1 MPAIQYGLSSYE
13 RAEGDLPGL
22 PVVNMYVEE
31 TASEGVVLQSRRGM
45 ADRLADMGTGP
56 IMTLYKRDGVVGG
69 RLLGISDGE
78 LFDEVTAKGGVPGG
92 GPASIAGN
100 ETGVMA
106 CAGAG
111 LYTYDGVT
119 FGQVTLPDNFNA
131 IKVAEGASR
140 FVVIRENS
148 GRFYFTP
155 PLNRTFDNIDF
166 STAESESDQLL
177 DALFMDDILILFGR
191 ETVEFWPN
199 TTDNNLPFQA
209 LEGRVFERGI
219 KATGC
224 ATQLGG
230 SFAWVTDVNT
240 VCIDTENNIVSNP
253 GIHERIAA
261 STLVRLFNFFID
273 GAEFLALRLDDET
286 QVYNT
291 RTGTWS
297 RFESVEAGNWLANCH
312 AGGVFGSE
320 NGHTLEFGD
329 EYTEMGDAL
338 ERRFRAGFP
347 LNGGAVN
354 ISNVRL
360 RVNPGQTSFLEGEYA
375 NPIVEMRLSPNVG
388 QTWGLW
394 KQTNLG
400 VQGEYRKRIEWRAL
414 GVASAPGFVAEF
426 RVSDPVPFRVSGV
439 FVNEP
444 YGGR

>member
-1 MPAIQYGLSSYE
+1 MPALQYGLSSYE

-22 PVVNMYVEE
+22 PVINMYVEE
-31 TASEGVVLQSRRGM
+31 TASEGVTLQSRNGLV
-45 ADRLADMGTGP
+45 DRAADMGTGP
-56 IMTLYKRDGVVGG
+56 IMTLFKRDGVVGG

-78 LFDEVTAKGGVPGG
+78 LFDEVTARGGVPGG

-111 LYTYDGVT
+111 LYTYDGMT

-131 IKVAEGASR
+131 VKVAEGASR
-140 FVVIRENS
+140 FVVIRE
-148 GRFYFTP
+148 GTAQVYFSP
-155 PLNRTFDNIDF
+155 PLNRTFDALDF
-166 STAESESDQLL
+166 FTAEAESDQLL

-230 SFAWVTDVNT
+230 SFAWVTDINT
-240 VCIDTENNIVSNP
+240 VCIDSETNIVSNP

-297 RFESVEAGNWLANCH
+297 RFESVEEGNWLANCH
-312 AGGVFGSE
+312 AGGIFGSQS
-320 NGHTLEFGD
+320 GKTLALGD
-329 EYTEMGDAL
+329 DFLELGDAL
-338 ERRFRAGFP
+338 ERRFRGGFP
-347 LNGGAVN
+347 LNGGAVPVT
-354 ISNVRL
+354 NVRL
-360 RVNPGQTSFLEGEYA
+360 RVNPGQTTFLEGDYA
-375 NPIVEMRLSPNVG
+375 DPIVEMRISRDAA
-388 QTWGLW
+388 QTFGLW
-394 KQTNLG
+394 KQTTLG
-400 VQGEYRKRIEWRAL
+400 VQGNYRKRVEWRGL
-414 GVASAPGFVAEF
+414 GIASQPGFVAEF

>member
-1 MPAIQYGLSSYE
+1 
-13 RAEGDLPGL
+13 
-22 PVVNMYVEE
+22 
-31 TASEGVVLQSRRGM
+31 
-45 ADRLADMGTGP
+45 
-56 IMTLYKRDGVVGG
+56 
-69 RLLGISDGE
+69 
-78 LFDEVTAKGGVPGG
+78 
-92 GPASIAGN
+92 
-100 ETGVMA
+100 
-106 CAGAG
+106 
-111 LYTYDGVT
+111 
-119 FGQVTLPDNFNA
+119 
-131 IKVAEGASR
+131 
-140 FVVIRENS
+140 
-148 GRFYFTP
+148 
-155 PLNRTFDNIDF
+155 
-166 STAESESDQLL
+166 
-177 DALFMDDILILFGR
+177 
-191 ETVEFWPN
+191 
-199 TTDNNLPFQA
+199 
-209 LEGRVFERGI
+209 
-219 KATGC
+219 
-224 ATQLGG
+224 
-230 SFAWVTDVNT
+230 
-240 VCIDTENNIVSNP
+240 
-253 GIHERIAA
+253 
-261 STLVRLFNFFID
+261 
-273 GAEFLALRLDDET
+273 
-286 QVYNT
+286 
-291 RTGTWS
+291 
-297 RFESVEAGNWLANCH
+297 VEAGNWLANCH